1 MIGDNAQGYRFPL
14 IELFPESPM
23 LVQVFDTRPSAIARP
38 RQGKQMILTLIE
50 SPVPAGFPAPG
61 DDINDT
67 IDLTAHL
74 IRRPESTYL
83 LRVQGDSMIGEGI
96 FEGDM
101 LVVDRSIEPIS
112 GNIVIA
118 IVNGEFTVKKLYRN
132 GSKVELLP
140 ANPRCRK
147 ITFSEG
153 EELEIWGVV
162 TNSIRAFS

>member
-1 MIGDNAQGYRFPL
+1 MPG
-14 IELFPESPM
+14 
-23 LVQVFDTRPSAIARP
+23 QVFDTRPVAIARP
-38 RQGKQMILTLIE
+38 RKGKRVTLTLIE
-50 SPVPAGFPAPG
+50 SPVSAGFPTPG
-61 DDINDT
+61 DDLKDK
-67 IDLTAHL
+67 IDLNAHL
-74 IRRPESTYL
+74 VRRPESTYL

-132 GSKVELLP
+132 GSKIELLP
-140 ANPRCRK
+140 ANPRCKK

-153 EELEIWGVV
+153 SELEIWGVV
-162 TNSIRAFS
+162 TNSIRSFS

>member
-1 MIGDNAQGYRFPL
+1 MFHWIVT
-14 IELFPESPM
+14 M
-23 LVQVFDTRPSAIARP
+23 LGQILDTRPVAIARP
-38 RQGKQMILTLIE
+38 RKGKRMTLTLIE
-50 SPVPAGFPAPG
+50 SPVSAGFPAPG
-61 DDINDT
+61 DDLKDT
-67 IDLTAHL
+67 IDLNAHL
-74 IRRPESTYL
+74 VRRPESTYL

-132 GSKVELLP
+132 GSRVELLP
-140 ANPRCRK
+140 ANPRCKK

-162 TNSIRAFS
+162 TNSIRAFQ

>member
-1 MIGDNAQGYRFPL
+1 MFG
-14 IELFPESPM
+14 
-23 LVQVFDTRPSAIARP
+23 QVHDTRPVAIARP
-38 RQGKQMILTLIE
+38 RKGKRVMLTLIE

-61 DDINDT
+61 DDLKDR
-67 IDLTAHL
+67 IDLNARL
-74 IRRPESTYL
+74 VRRPESTYL

-101 LVVDRSIEPIS
+101 LVVDRSIEPSS
-112 GNIVIA
+112 GNIAIA

-140 ANPRCRK
+140 ANPRYKK

-162 TNSIRAFS
+162 TNSIRSFM